1 MSFPSPGLF
10 AEPEALKP
18 LAERMRP
25 RALDEIVGQQ
35 RVAGEG
41 KPLRRALEAGR
52 VHSMILWGPPGC
64 GKTTLALLVA
74 RYADADF
81 RAISAVMSGLPDVRK
96 ALAEAEGNF
105 AQGRRTVLFVDE
117 VHRFNKA
124 QQDAFL
130 PHIERGVIIF
140 VGATTENPS
149 FELNSALLSRC
160 RVHVLDAVSPDDIVA
175 ALHRALADKERGL
188 GDLGLSVDEAS
199 LKLIAS
205 AADGDVRRA
214 LTLLEIAAEL
224 AEDGRIDDTTLE
236 QVLADRTRRFDK
248 SGEQFYDQISALHK
262 SVRSSDPDAAVYWL
276 TRMLDGGCD
285 PLYLARRMTR
295 MAVEDVGLAEPRA
308 WRMALDAWDTFERLG
323 SPEGELGL
331 AQLAI
336 WLAISPKSNAAYMAY
351 NKARATV
358 KQMGSLDVPMHLR
371 NAPTKLMKGLGYG
384 TGYQYDHDVEGGV
397 ALDQQCL
404 PDELVGMTFYDP
416 VDRGLEVKLR
426 EKLTALRAARD
437 AARGRK
443 D

>member
-1 MSFPSPGLF
+1 MSFQSPGLF

-35 RVAGEG
+35 RVVGED

-117 VHRFNKA
+117 VHRFNKV

-160 RVHVLDAVSPDDIVA
+160 RVHVLDAVSADDIVA

-224 AEDGRIDDTTLE
+224 AENGRIDDTTLE

-262 SVRSSDPDAAVYWL
+262 SVRSSAPDAAAYWL

-426 EKLTALRAARD
+426 EKLTALRAAR
-437 AARGRK
+437 AEARK
-443 D
+443 KP